1 MKKIIMFLL
10 SALGVLTSC
19 NRGMAPP
26 SRPPGGG
33 ENILMYGPVPVEF
46 QNTPKVDDNQQQ
58 TPTPVM
64 YGPAPVEF
72 KNMPKAD
79 DSQQHPRNVQ
89 DQIENPKKDHNETD
103 SEN

>member
-10 SALGVLTSC
+10 SAMGVLTSC
-19 NRGMAPP
+19 NRGMVPP
-26 SRPPGGG
+26 SGPPGGD

-46 QNTPKVDDNQQQ
+46 QNTPKPDDSQQQ

-72 KNMPKAD
+72 QNMPKAD
-79 DSQQHPRNVQ
+79 DSHQQIPNAS
-89 DQIENPKKDHNETD
+89 DQIRNTKNDNNETD